1 MSSPDPTSPSP
12 AEAPETDGADGTGA
26 RKSWGALVA
35 VVALIATFGVT
46 IFTAIPAIAIGDE
59 TNAAKATGS
68 VIGSILQNIAF
79 VATPLLIVGMMVG
92 GVRRRDLG
100 LVLPPKAWR
109 IPLMVLAALIVYL
122 LLSALLGE
130 LLNARGEE
138 DELPEQLGAKGSLAA
153 GIAVGLA
160 VTIFA
165 PIGEEF
171 LLRGV
176 VYPGLR
182 DSLARWAPAW
192 VAIAVAALLD
202 GALFGALHIGGSK
215 AIFLPVLATFGI
227 TLCLLYQVSRSLYA
241 CILLHATN
249 NTLAITVAL
258 DWPVWGGLALWVGAL
273 TGITLIALGARAL
286 EARLPEPRI
295 SAAALARH

>member
-1 MSSPDPTSPSP
+1 M
-12 AEAPETDGADGTGA
+12 
-26 RKSWGALVA
+26 VA

-59 TNAAKATGS
+59 TNAAKATGA
-68 VIGSILQNIAF
+68 VIGSVLQNIAF
-79 VATPLLIVGMMVG
+79 VAVPLLIVGMMVG

-182 DSLARWAPAW
+182 DTLARWAPAW
-192 VAIAVAALLD
+192 VAIAIAALLD
-202 GALFGALHIGGSK
+202 GALFGALHVGGSK

-227 TLCLLYQVSRSLYA
+227 TLCLLYQFSGSLYA

-249 NTLAITVAL
+249 NTLAMTVAL
-258 DWPVWGGLALWVGAL
+258 DWPLWGGLALWLGAL
-273 TGITLIALGARAL
+273 SGITLIALVARAV

-295 SAAALARH
+295 SAAALAQH